1 MQTALEGLDGVS
13 SVDVSFEN
21 GTAVVSYNEEKLTLD
36 QIVEAV
42 SEGSTHSQFK
52 ATIIRSVK

>member
-1 MQTALEGLDGVS
+1 MRTALEELNGVLKA
-13 SVDVSFEN
+13 DVNLEK